1 MEPLLSSLSSNFSCY
16 LFFYLFFYLFLYLSF
31 YLFSNLS
38 SASNTNTTA
47 EFVWELLATFENLWK
62 LMAIL
67 GNSRQLLAIF
77 ENFRQPFE
85 NLCQP
90 MATYVNFWQFFERI
104 LSFHSYPTWCKN
116 SKKKSWNCPIQHENG
131 VGCPKCILQ
140 SVPGLR
146 IF

>member
-1 MEPLLSSLSSNFSCY
+1 
-16 LFFYLFFYLFLYLSF
+16 
-31 YLFSNLS
+31 
-38 SASNTNTTA
+38 
-47 EFVWELLATFENLWK
+47 
-62 LMAIL
+62 MAIL

-116 SKKKSWNCPIQHENG
+116 SKTNLGIVQFSMKMGWG
-131 VGCPKCILQ
+131 VQ
-140 SVPGLR
+140 SVFYKVYSCKVSPVYASSNIVAFVASGTGASN
-146 IF
+146 IGVSC